1 MEEKKKYFQLLK
13 KLILVKERKEY
24 EETVDDKMGD
34 LRRDIR
40 NDWLEWTKGN
50 DDLRRTKSSKA

>member
-24 EETVDDKMGD
+24 EQTVDDKMGD